1 MSTPPTQAQLLER
14 IDARLER
21 IEARLAKLDPL
32 LGPLLDA
39 APGALAMLGDTFD
52 EFSNELGDLDERLR
66 AGLRLL
72 ERVTRPQTLA
82 QLEAAIELLD
92 AMPGAVAMLG
102 DSFDEFARE
111 AAARGVPLDRIVP
124 ELGRTIAVLLE
135 LLTQEQIQQLLSS
148 DLLVPNA
155 IEALATAA
163 RALAVTQYSGTEPL
177 GLFGALAA
185 MREPEVQRAL
195 GFALDVARRFGTNL
209 SHHQRA
215 LAPATAP
222 TKD

>member
-72 ERVTRPQTLA
+72 ERATRPQTLA

-102 DSFDEFARE
+102 DSFDELARE
-111 AAARGVPLDRIVP
+111 AAARGVPLERIVP
-124 ELGRTIAVLLE
+124 ELGRTIAVLLD

-148 DLLVPNA
+148 DLLLPNA

>member
-92 AMPGAVAMLG
+92 AMPGAIAMLG

-124 ELGRTIAVLLE
+124 ELGRTIAVLLD

>member
-102 DSFDEFARE
+102 DSFDELARE

-124 ELGRTIAVLLE
+124 ELGRTIAMLLE

-148 DLLVPNA
+148 DLLLPNA

-163 RALAVTQYSGTEPL
+163 RALAVAQYSGTEPL

>member
-52 EFSNELGDLDERLR
+52 EFSNDLGDLDERLR

-102 DSFDEFARE
+102 DSFDELARE
-111 AAARGVPLDRIVP
+111 AAARGVPLERIVP
-124 ELGRTIAVLLE
+124 ELGRTIAVLLD

-148 DLLVPNA
+148 DLLLPNA

-163 RALAVTQYSGTEPL
+163 RALAVAQYSGTEPL

-209 SHHQRA
+209 SHHKRA

>member
-102 DSFDEFARE
+102 DSFDELARE

-124 ELGRTIAVLLE
+124 ELGRTIAMLLE

-148 DLLVPNA
+148 DLLLPNA